1 VKKTEIAAPKPRRGD
16 IIIGENMITKIGII
30 GGGNIGGV
38 IVQEIARRRL
48 SRSIG
53 LVDVKPPDVARGKCL
68 DIAEGIPIIN
78 ADITI
83 EGSKS
88 YEVIRDA
95 QIVINTA
102 GVPRTVRAD
111 GSIPTREE
119 LLAINLQITDMV
131 ADNILNYCPKAI
143 VISVANPLDAIVF
156 RLFQRLNIPKN
167 RLIGMA
173 GVLDSA
179 RYRYFVAEAAGVSV
193 ESVNAM
199 VLGGHGDT
207 MVPVRSCCQ
216 IAGIPVEEFLPAD
229 VLDRIE
235 ERVRNAGAEVVGL
248 MGTGSA
254 FVSPAW
260 SAIEMIETIVFDKK
274 KILPCCVLLE
284 SEYGVNGY
292 FVGVPVVL
300 GANGVERIIEIRL
313 TDTEKQAFDRS
324 VETVKKTAEDVKCVR

>member
-1 VKKTEIAAPKPRRGD
+1 MLNR
-16 IIIGENMITKIGII
+16 IGII

-38 IVQEIARRRL
+38 IVQEIVKRRL

-53 LVDVKPPDVARGKCL
+53 LVDVKPPDMAMGKCL
-68 DIAEGIPIIN
+68 DIAEGIPVIN

-83 EGSKS
+83 NGSKS

-102 GVPRTVRAD
+102 GVPRTVRPD

-119 LLAINLQITDMV
+119 LLSKNLQITDTV
-131 ADNILNYCPKAI
+131 AEAICSYCPDAI

-193 ESVNAM
+193 ENVSAM
-199 VLGGHGDT
+199 VLGGHGNT

-216 IAGIPVEEFLPAD
+216 IAGIPVEELLPGD
-229 VLDRIE
+229 LLDRIE

-260 SAIEMIETIVFDKK
+260 SAVEMIESIVFDKK

-292 FVGVPVVL
+292 FVGVPVIL
-300 GANGVERIIEIRL
+300 GANGVEKIIEIRL
-313 TDTEKQAFDRS
+313 TGAEKQAFDRS
-324 VETVKKTAEDVKCVR
+324 VDAVKKTVEEVKKAISC

>member
-1 VKKTEIAAPKPRRGD
+1 
-16 IIIGENMITKIGII
+16 MITKIGII

-38 IVQEIARRRL
+38 LVQEIANRRL
-48 SRSIG
+48 ARSIG
-53 LVDVKPPDVARGKCL
+53 LVDVKGPAVAKGKCL
-68 DIAEGIPIIN
+68 DIAEGIPVIST
-78 ADITI
+78 DVTI

-88 YEVIRDA
+88 YEVIKDA
-95 QIVINTA
+95 QIVLNTA
-102 GVPRTVRAD
+102 GVPRTVRPD

-119 LLAINLQITDMV
+119 LLATNLLITDMV
-131 ADNILNYCPKAI
+131 AEGIRSYCPNAI

-156 RLFQRLNIPKN
+156 RLAMRLNIPKN

-173 GVLDSA
+173 GVLDST
-179 RYRYFVAEAAGVSV
+179 RYRYFVAQAAGVSV

-216 IAGIPVEEFLPAD
+216 IGGIPVEEFLSVV
-229 VLDRIE
+229 VLDEIE
-235 ERVRNAGAEVVGL
+235 ERVRNAGAEIVGL

-260 SAIEMIETIVFDKK
+260 SAIEMVESIVFDKK

-284 SEYGVNGY
+284 GEYGVNGY
-292 FVGVPVVL
+292 FVGVPVIL
-300 GANGVERIIEIRL
+300 GANGIERIIEIKL
-313 TDTEKQAFDRS
+313 TDAEQQAFDRS
-324 VETVKKTAEDVKCVR
+324 VEAVKKTVAEVKGVA